1 VPLKITRQ
9 ITATNPK
16 VVRAEITKM
25 KESIESVRKKAE
37 DKYRELD
44 QYGVLDATMAATV
57 RYGDIQYDRAQK
69 IGDFPIPKVITN
81 NPDAIEAFEKAR
93 DEGVKVDLDEA
104 KKDWAD
110 VLEAGKKAGV
120 SNKWS
125 QHAAENLARE
135 FPDEFHV
142 LRQELVQGTDKP

>member
-1 VPLKITRQ
+1 
-9 ITATNPK
+9 
-16 VVRAEITKM
+16 M
-25 KESIESVRKKAE
+25 KDSIETVRKKAE
-37 DKYRELD
+37 DKYRDLD
-44 QYGVLDATMAATV
+44 QYGVLEATMAATV
-57 RYGDIQYDRAQK
+57 RYGDIQYERAQK
-69 IGDFPIPKVITN
+69 IADFPVPKIIQN
-81 NPDAIEAFEKAR
+81 NDAAVEAFESAR
-93 DEGVKVDLDEA
+93 DQGVKVDLDEA

-110 VLEAGKKAGV
+110 VLAASKQAGV